1 MGLPSPQKCEKYTF
15 IVYKTSSLWYSGTVL
30 QNTKTCCVEGK
41 ILNMVSPPKCP
52 TLIIQIITQVLLWS
66 NFENVIYVPNQLTL
80 KYSDYLGGLNL
91 FKWTLSKQ
99 FSPADSRFHRSL
111 LVILKKKIKQLFC
124 KLKIEKD
131 SPMGVEI
138 DLQLT
143 TSKNIESSELQ
154 QQGSE
159 FCQ

>member
-1 MGLPSPQKCEKYTF
+1 MSPHQISNILIPGPWDFQALRSVRNIHLLF
-15 IVYKTSSLWYSGTVL
+15 IRHSVYGITVTVL
-30 QNTKTCCVEGK
+30 QNTMTCCVEGK

-80 KYSDYLGGLNL
+80 KYSEYLGGLNL

-99 FSPADSRFHRSL
+99 FSPADSRFHKSL

-124 KLKIEKD
+124 KLKWKRIA
-131 SPMGVEI
+131 P
-138 DLQLT
+138 
-143 TSKNIESSELQ
+143 
-154 QQGSE
+154 
-159 FCQ
+159 

>member
-1 MGLPSPQKCEKYTF
+1 MP
-15 IVYKTSSLWYSGTVL
+15 YSDY
-30 QNTKTCCVEGK
+30 
-41 ILNMVSPPKCP
+41 S
-52 TLIIQIITQVLLWS
+52 IITQELFWS
-66 NFENVIYVPNQLTL
+66 NSENVIYVPNQLTL
-80 KYSDYLGGLNL
+80 KYSENLGGLNL

-99 FSPADSRFHRSL
+99 FSPADSRFHKIL

-131 SPMGVEI
+131 SPIDVEI

-143 TSKNIESSELQ
+143 ASKKIESSVLQ
-154 QQGSE
+154 QKGSE